1 MQAVILAGGQG
12 TRLRPLTST
21 VPKPVVTLVDRP
33 FIQYMLQWLRDHEV
47 AEVIMSCGFLAGA
60 VREVLGDGSSIGIRI
75 RYVEEPEPLG
85 TGGAVKLAEPMLDET
100 FLMLN
105 GDVLTDIDLSGQLQA
120 HRDHGAQATLALV
133 PVEDTSSYGL
143 VLLDEAGAVRRFVEK
158 PTEPIPGEN
167 LISAGAYVLQRDV
180 LELIEP
186 GKKVSI
192 ERDIWPQL
200 IGNGLYG
207 YPGERYWID
216 IGTPERY
223 LEGSFDIVAG
233 RMPGGPEQP
242 VAADAVVDGEL
253 GAECVVGAGA
263 RIAAGA
269 KVGPQAVI
277 GPGAVVEQG
286 ANVHRSVLLAGV
298 SVGADARISGSIL
311 AAGVTVGAR
320 AVLEDDCV
328 VGEGAEIGAGNV
340 LAAGTRIFPGVRFP
354 DVVAAQ

>member
-47 AEVIMSCGFLAGA
+47 AEVIMSCGFLAGG
-60 VREVLGDGSSIGIRI
+60 VRDVLGDGSSIGIRI

-120 HRDHGAQATLALV
+120 HRENGAQATLALV

-143 VLLDEAGAVRRFVEK
+143 VLLDARGAVKRFVEK
-158 PTEPIPGEN
+158 PKDPIPGEN

-180 LELIEP
+180 LDLIEP
-186 GKKVSI
+186 GKKISI
-192 ERDIWPQL
+192 ERDIWPKL
-200 IGNGLYG
+200 IGHGLYG
-207 YPGERYWID
+207 YPGKRYWID

-233 RMPGGPEQP
+233 RMPGGPAEP
-242 VAADAVVDGEL
+242 VAADAVVLGEL
-253 GAECVVGAGA
+253 EAECVVGSGA

-269 KVGPQAVI
+269 KVGPRAVI
-277 GPGAVVEQG
+277 GPDVTIGPGATVQ
-286 ANVHRSVLLAGV
+286 HSVLLAGV
-298 SVGADARISGSIL
+298 SVGAGARINGSIL
-311 AAGVTVGAR
+311 APGASVGEG

-328 VGEGAEIGAGNV
+328 IGENVEIGAGNV
-340 LAAGTRIFPGVRFP
+340 LTGGARIFPGVGFP
-354 DVVAAQ
+354 DAAAAR